1 MPLSTNPREL
11 QDEIYKTIAMT
22 NVEFNRLKQLEIER
36 EQAKIKH
43 SKEIELLQEKHEKRM
58 DEMRRQI
65 AKVKSQIT
73 TTRRKKGKKGVHKK
87 NKKLKRKK
95 YTRKR

>member
-43 SKEIELLQEKHEKRM
+43 SKEIELLQAKHEKRM
-58 DEMRRQI
+58 DDMRRQI

-73 TTRRKKGKKGVHKK
+73 TTRRKKGKKRVYKK